1 MKTVALLSLL
11 YLLTVVG
18 LLPPTLAQAQ
28 ATSFTYQG
36 QLRQSGEP
44 FTGTADLEFRLY
56 DQLVSGSQIGSTQSA
71 SNWPVEDGL
80 FQVELD
86 FGAAAFDGSDRFLEV
101 TVDGAPLI
109 PRQKVTAAPY
119 ALLAAGLAAGSVGG
133 SGIDPTEI
141 QLRVV
146 GTCPAGEYL
155 QQINQDGSVI
165 CGVETNSGGTITSIQ
180 TGTGLTG
187 GPITETGTISVAPGG
202 IGAAEI
208 DSSQVQARV
217 SGSCA
222 PGLFLQQ
229 VNGDGSVACAADAI
243 GSDWRLGGNAGTN
256 PATDFLG
263 TTDATPFEIRT
274 DSARS
279 LRIEPSDVLYDG
291 VPNTA
296 TFVAGSRA
304 NAVTAGVRGAII
316 SGGGTPEGD
325 DPSFSPT
332 GPNKVT
338 DHFGSVVGGLLNQA
352 GNDDPSLN
360 NASFATV
367 LGGSRNRAVNLGSTV
382 VGGRLNT
389 ASGIESIVLGGL
401 SNEASDAYSAV
412 AGGSSNSASGIS
424 SFVGGGSGNDA
435 SSQMSTVGG
444 GQSNEA
450 SGAFSA
456 VSGGDDNSAT
466 ANLSHVGGG
475 GSNRANSVGSAILG
489 GLNNEATGPNSTVG
503 GGQLNDSSG
512 ESTTVGGGAGNE
524 ASGAFSTVSGGE
536 VNSSSRFYSTVGGGR
551 SNTASGNS
559 STVAGGL
566 NNEASGIQSA
576 VGGGTGNCAG
586 GTSSWAGGF
595 RAKVRPGTL
604 SGAPVSACL
613 DVPISGGAG
622 DQGTFIWA
630 DTTVLEGLTST
641 GPNQF
646 LVRASG
652 GVGFGTNAPQAQL
665 HVTESVNANANNSS
679 AHVAI
684 IENVSTDTSTGPDV
698 LAVKTSMVDPDLSA
712 NLITFFDGNDDAI
725 GRIEGDA
732 LGGITFNSGGADFAE
747 WLPKRN
753 RNDELEPGDV
763 VGWHADGISHDTEG
777 ALRLMVV
784 STQPIVAG
792 NAPDEAD
799 LDAWARVGFIGQVPV
814 RVIGPVEAGDWI
826 VASGRGDG
834 TARAFDSETAAP
846 KQFAHM
852 IGQALESND
861 LDGEHR
867 VNVAIGLDAHQVFG
881 QTMARMQARNTR
893 LQARLDVVEARHE
906 ARLDALHRQQ
916 EQELTAMRQE
926 LALLRQLVA
935 PDTEPSLA
943 QESKR

>member
-1 MKTVALLSLL
+1 
-11 YLLTVVG
+11 
-18 LLPPTLAQAQ
+18 
-28 ATSFTYQG
+28 
-36 QLRQSGEP
+36 
-44 FTGTADLEFRLY
+44 
-56 DQLVSGSQIGSTQSA
+56 
-71 SNWPVEDGL
+71 
-80 FQVELD
+80 
-86 FGAAAFDGSDRFLEV
+86 
-101 TVDGAPLI
+101 
-109 PRQKVTAAPY
+109 
-119 ALLAAGLAAGSVGG
+119 
-133 SGIDPTEI
+133 
-141 QLRVV
+141 
-146 GTCPAGEYL
+146 
-155 QQINQDGSVI
+155 
-165 CGVETNSGGTITSIQ
+165 
-180 TGTGLTG
+180 
-187 GPITETGTISVAPGG
+187 
-202 IGAAEI
+202 
-208 DSSQVQARV
+208 
-217 SGSCA
+217 
-222 PGLFLQQ
+222 
-229 VNGDGSVACAADAI
+229 
-243 GSDWRLGGNAGTN
+243 
-256 PATDFLG
+256 
-263 TTDATPFEIRT
+263 
-274 DSARS
+274 
-279 LRIEPSDVLYDG
+279 
-291 VPNTA
+291 
-296 TFVAGSRA
+296 
-304 NAVTAGVRGAII
+304 
-316 SGGGTPEGD
+316 
-325 DPSFSPT
+325 
-332 GPNKVT
+332 
-338 DHFGSVVGGLLNQA
+338 
-352 GNDDPSLN
+352 
-360 NASFATV
+360 
-367 LGGSRNRAVNLGSTV
+367 
-382 VGGRLNT
+382 
-389 ASGIESIVLGGL
+389 
-401 SNEASDAYSAV
+401 
-412 AGGSSNSASGIS
+412 
-424 SFVGGGSGNDA
+424 
-435 SSQMSTVGG
+435 MSTVGG